1 MERTVQS
8 VEISTIIHAT
18 EDPEKVE
25 VALTTVMPSLF
36 SKLTTRKHL
45 EGHHGNPIT
54 TLNAKLTKSADI
66 RQFTQHF
73 LEKLPRDERLRIVRE
88 LNLLTDEEGNL
99 FIRVDKQSAFRGM
112 LTLTEHDDPIRV
124 KIKFSRF
131 SGKTEGLVK
140 GFLEVEEPDKIR

>member
-1 MERTVQS
+1 MERPVQS

-18 EDPEKVE
+18 EDPEKVQ
-25 VALTTVMPSLF
+25 VALTTVLPPTL
-36 SKLTTRKHL
+36 SKLTTRRYL

-54 TLNAKLTKSADI
+54 TLIAKLTKSADI

-73 LEKLPRDERLRIVRE
+73 LPKLPRNERLRIVRD

-99 FIRVDKQSAFRGM
+99 FIRVDKQSAFRGI

-131 SGKTEGLVK
+131 SGKTNGLINS
-140 GFLEVEEPDKIR
+140 FLEFEESDKVR